1 MKTRIQRLLQISE
14 EDAIVL
20 AAKIDQR
27 VVALE
32 ETGLSKKNKLKKVL
46 KELGWSRKDIE
57 HFVYGPPK
65 KKPGTSNP

>member
-32 ETGLSKKNKLKKVL
+32 STALSKKNKLKKVL
-46 KELGWSRKDIE
+46 KELGWSRKNIE

-65 KKPGTSNP
+65 K

>member
-1 MKTRIQRLLQISE
+1 MKTRIQRLLNISE
-14 EDAIVL
+14 EDAVIL

-32 ETGLSKKNKLKKVL
+32 GQELSKKAKLKKVL
-46 KELGWSRKDIE
+46 KDFGWSNKNIE

-65 KKPGTSNP
+65 NSKTNNKK

>member
-1 MKTRIQRLLQISE
+1 MKTRIQRLLKISE
-14 EDAIVL
+14 EEAAIL

-32 ETGLSKKNKLKKVL
+32 EMDLSKKNKLKKVL
-46 KELGWSRKDIE
+46 KELGWSSKNIE

-65 KKPGTSNP
+65 KK